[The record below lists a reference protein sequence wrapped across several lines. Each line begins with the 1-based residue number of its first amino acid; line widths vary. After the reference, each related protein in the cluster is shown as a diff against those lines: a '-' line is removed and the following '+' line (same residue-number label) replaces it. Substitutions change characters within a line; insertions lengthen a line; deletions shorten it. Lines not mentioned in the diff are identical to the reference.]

1 MARSLERVGPP
12 SPEDK
17 TFGGTWQ
24 VTSPPGKIHSGLR
37 RASRMVVG
45 ISEELF
51 LGQNE
56 QNVGDMPGT
65 SLGGEQPTEVPYG

>member
-1 MARSLERVGPP
+1 
-12 SPEDK
+12 
-17 TFGGTWQ
+17 
-24 VTSPPGKIHSGLR
+24 
-37 RASRMVVG
+37 MVVG